1 MAVWRT
7 KACEMVGYKPGT
19 FSYKHGV
26 VEVAD
31 TLHYALARAVREGD
45 QDLAARV
52 FDYAVWADAQKNAG
66 HLRSAVDILFF
77 IKLFRDP
84 AMEALAEKYLPPE
97 LLKEKRVMAAGI
109 VK

>member
-7 KACEMVGYKPGT
+7 KACEMFGYKPGA
-19 FSYKHGV
+19 FSYKRGV
-26 VEVAD
+26 VDVAD
-31 TLHYALARAVREGD
+31 TLHDALARAIREGD
-45 QDLAARV
+45 EALAARV

-84 AMEALAEKYLPPE
+84 AMQALAEQYLPSE
-97 LLKEKRVMAAGI
+97 LLQEKRALAAE
-109 VK
+109 VTE